1 MRLSELIK
9 EKLSLGGLYSVHN
22 TQAQSLRNIGAD
34 VASIPNVTAMGVLRD
49 EINKIN
55 QEIVQICK
63 KNKRKFLSM
72 KNLLFNVFW
81 VLFLQFVSNVII
93 SQEAT
98 NISTDV
104 HPKVLQ
110 VQVPDSLCVTINDKR
125 VCFPTKDVKE
135 TEQLISQF
143 IKENEGSWPTSL
155 AGWLILIFGTIVGG
169 RYAAVWSNATKV
181 FYFLKGFLKETL
193 HVVAFVSG
201 VIAVGVTFLIGV
213 FTKELFAWD
222 IFSMIWPWTAFVSI
236 YFYEKWLKKP
246 EKDDST
252 PSVG

>member
-1 MRLSELIK
+1 MKLSDLIK
-9 EKLSLGGLYSVHN
+9 EKLRVRGLYSVHDM
-22 TQAQSLRNIGAD
+22 QAQSLRNIKAD
-34 VASIPNVTAMGVLRD
+34 IASIHNVAAMGVLQD

-55 QEIVQICK
+55 QKIVEICK

-72 KNLLFNVFW
+72 KNLLFN
-81 VLFLQFVSNVII
+81 LFLVLSLQFGSNAII

-98 NISTDV
+98 NISTEV
-104 HPKVLQ
+104 SPKVLQ
-110 VQVPDSLCVTINDKR
+110 VQVPDSLCVTINDER

-135 TEQLISQF
+135 TEELISQF

-155 AGWLILIFGTIVGG
+155 AGWLILILGTIVGG

-201 VIAVGVTFLIGV
+201 LIAVGLTFLIGV

-222 IFSMIWPWTAFVSI
+222 IFGMVWPWTALVSI
-236 YFYEKWLKKP
+236 YVYEKWLKKP
-246 EKDDST
+246 KKDDSI
-252 PSVG
+252 PAVG